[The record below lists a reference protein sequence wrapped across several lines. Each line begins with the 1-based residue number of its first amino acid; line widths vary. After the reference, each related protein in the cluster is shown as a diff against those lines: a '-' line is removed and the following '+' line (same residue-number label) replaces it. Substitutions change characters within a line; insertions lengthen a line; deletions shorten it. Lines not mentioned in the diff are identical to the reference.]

1 VLSHPVDAP
10 TTSEF
15 GWRMHPVL
23 GYARL
28 HAGLDYGA
36 ACGMAVRAPA
46 AGTILGTSRSAG
58 GGNILTIDHGVVNG
72 VNLTTRYLHLSGFE
86 RTSGSVSRGDVIA
99 YVGTTGTST
108 GCHLH
113 FETREN
119 GAPVNPRNYL

>member
-1 VLSHPVDAP
+1 
-10 TTSEF
+10 
-15 GWRMHPVL
+15 MHPVL

-36 ACGMAVRAPA
+36 ACGTAVRAPA
-46 AGTILGTSRSAG
+46 SGTIIGTSYSTG
-58 GGNILTIDHGVVNG
+58 GGNIITVDHGVIQG
-72 VNLTTRYLHLSGFE
+72 VNLVTRYLHLESFE
-86 RTSGSVSRGDVIA
+86 RTGGAVDRGDVLG

-119 GAPVNPRNYL
+119 GVPVNPRNWL